1 MDIQDL
7 GAIGEFISSVVII
20 VTLAVL
26 IYQVRG
32 SKMAT
37 LQANA
42 QERTRNQDAI
52 LGTPSESAHL
62 CTIFAKAEEHLGDAR
77 PLSKPASMAS
87 SRMNGVS

>member
-32 SKMAT
+32 ST
-37 LQANA
+37 LEASGIA
-42 QERTRNQDAI
+42 GIWLRRT
-52 LGTPSESAHL
+52 
-62 CTIFAKAEEHLGDAR
+62 FAAG
-77 PLSKPASMAS
+77 
-87 SRMNGVS
+87 